1 VSDAAAAAT
10 PPEATTIQPAS
21 APAPETTSPSGNE
34 PAAETSL
41 LSEAKEPAEGEKAK
55 EAPAPEPFDPEKVTF
70 PDGMQKDDALFT
82 EFTNIAKEH
91 KLSAPVAQGLIDL
104 YAKQL
109 QASAQKQQAE
119 WAETQADWQAQ
130 VKADPDIGGDKLEP
144 ALREVSKF
152 FDNPICDPGTRA
164 ALAITG
170 AGNHKAI
177 VKTFVNIAKV
187 FNEGGAIRGNPASG
201 NRPPE
206 TLGQAIYGQNG
217 PHVGGPK
224 FS

>member
-109 QASAQKQQAE
+109 QASAQK
-119 WAETQADWQAQ
+119 
-130 VKADPDIGGDKLEP
+130 ADPDIGGDKLEP